1 MADDLL
7 RASALKL
14 HYNDARPKPG
24 SNDRRAFAEAA
35 AGKDYDRFEYEL
47 GARFTVR

>member
-1 MADDLL
+1 MYFSVILL
-7 RASALKL
+7 IDSSA
-14 HYNDARPKPG
+14 
-24 SNDRRAFAEAA
+24 RAFAEAA